1 MSFSI
6 LLAHLWPLACVFLAA
21 YLQSLTGFGL
31 AIITAPLLM
40 FFYDAKT
47 VVALVLLL
55 AGTGNFIQCAAY
67 FRQADFK
74 LVAFLYL
81 GVLLGEG
88 PGFYIYDTVSSRT
101 LKLIVDVTIIVS
113 MALVQLLQKEFRE
126 RPRNAVITGFFAGIA
141 AITTGMGGPP
151 LMIYLANTKMDLN
164 TLRASCFLFFFIS
177 TVTSL
182 AVESIGGYPLSS
194 SIPDFLWLLPG
205 MILGLVV
212 GNLTYAYIPKRRI
225 RQLILALLYLVSMG
239 GILQELLR

>member
-1 MSFSI
+1 MISSLF
-6 LLAHLWPLACVFLAA
+6 LVHVWPLACVFLAS

-40 FFYDAKT
+40 FFYDAKV

-55 AGTGNFIQCAAY
+55 ACAGNLIQCVTY

-74 LVAFLYL
+74 LVAFLFL
-81 GVLLGEG
+81 GLLLGEG
-88 PGFYIYDTVSSRT
+88 PGFYIYDTVSSTT
-101 LKLIVDVTIIVS
+101 LKLIVDVTIIIS
-113 MALVQLLQKEFRE
+113 MALVQISRKKFQE
-126 RPRNAVITGFFAGIA
+126 RPRNTVITGFFAGIA

-164 TLRASCFLFFFIS
+164 TLRASCFLFFS
-177 TVTSL
+177 ASSLTSL

-194 SIPDFLWLLPG
+194 SFPDFLWLLPG
-205 MILGLVV
+205 MILGLIV

-225 RQLILALLYLVSMG
+225 RQLIFVLLYLVATG
-239 GILQELLR
+239 GIVQELFF